1 MRCGRFLWYLGMAGS
16 LVLASSCSSW
26 VRASWEVVRGVYH
39 MERNHPSEALGAFQL
54 SLTDRDVY
62 PYGMYNLATLALSL
76 GEYEQ
81 AELRYSRLLEEL
93 QIQEPEA
100 VPQKNRELLFRIWYN
115 RGYVRYVLENY
126 EGALS
131 DFRSAL
137 ILKPSE
143 GTAKRN
149 LELALKALEQKKAHT
164 GTIHSMGMGRKKDAG
179 TVLFEYLR
187 QREGTLWKSPRGED
201 TEPVPLDY

>member
-1 MRCGRFLWYLGMAGS
+1 MKVGRFCWFLELVGS
-16 LVLASSCSSW
+16 LVLTSSCSSW

-39 MERNHPSEALGAFQL
+39 MERNHPSQAMGAFQL
-54 SLTDRDVY
+54 SLTDREVY

-93 QIQEPEA
+93 QIQEPAA
-100 VPQKNRELLFRIWYN
+100 VPQKDRELLFRLWYN
-115 RGYVRYVLENY
+115 RGYARYVLENY
-126 EGALS
+126 EGALA

-137 ILKPSE
+137 VLKPSD
-143 GTAKRN
+143 GAAKRN
-149 LELALKALEQKKAHT
+149 LELALKARDQKKASA
-164 GTIHSMGMGRKKDAG
+164 GTIHSLGMNRKTEAG

-187 QREGTLWKSPRGED
+187 QREGTLWKSPQGED
-201 TEPVPLDY
+201 TETVPLDY

>member
-1 MRCGRFLWYLGMAGS
+1 MKVRRCICSLGMIGS
-16 LVLASSCSSW
+16 LVLISSCNSW

-62 PYGMYNLATLALSL
+62 PYGMYNLATLAFSL

-93 QIQEPEA
+93 QIQDPEA
-100 VPQKNRELLFRIWYN
+100 IPQKNRELLFRIWYN
-115 RGYVRYVLENY
+115 RGYARYVLENY
-126 EGALS
+126 EGALN

-137 ILKPSE
+137 ILKPSD

-164 GTIHSMGMGRKKDAG
+164 GTIHSIEMSRKKEAG

-187 QREGTLWKSPRGED
+187 QREGTLWKSPQGED